1 MILNSLASMKKS
13 IIALLASVMMLLPSC
28 IESFELQK
36 EEEEVII
43 PVPSLT
49 ISEELLGSYS
59 AQFVCNIEEVDRVF
73 FKGGFQYG
81 TDPALQD
88 PKYMPGIIVDN
99 VLSVVVND
107 IQPNSTYYYKAVIT
121 DDNGSVESSV
131 GSFSSTVFKVA
142 DADYSL
148 GCEGGEIAVAAE
160 SSIAL
165 EYSVNEA
172 GWITPLG
179 SNRFAVAANETFFD
193 RFATITISTKDGI
206 FKATVSVGQDQSPLR
221 FKSEA
226 FRKLIV
232 SEYDANQSGE
242 LELAEFDAVTSIN
255 AVSDDVD
262 DISEIAYF
270 KNLST
275 LVCAGSEKGKGLIR
289 EVDLS
294 ANRLLKEIDLSNNAL
309 VSLDLSSADN
319 LSILRLGGNALESLD
334 LSGNPLLEVLDVAG
348 NRLTSLD
355 LGNNHS
361 LIEVDCSSNGMAS
374 LRGIESS
381 ALASISCN
389 DNHLEALDLSGAKA
403 LLDVACH
410 GNSIK
415 ELDITSLLHL
425 KTLDCSSN
433 ILRELYTRKNAEL
446 EALDCHS
453 NEIAAMDVR
462 YNTALRQL
470 DCHDNRLAIIDVL
483 RNAALEDLDCS
494 GNDITLLDVE
504 NCLALKALCCKD
516 NPLDVLFIGQGQ
528 SVPGVTV
535 ERSAD
540 MLPERTSIRTHKE
553 LVSIP
558 DASFKAYLVS
568 HFDVDGDGEISVD
581 EGLAI
586 KSINVSTDEV
596 SSLSGI
602 DRFVNLLYLKCSGSS
617 DEFRNVSGKL
627 KALDLSSNANLLQL
641 ICDNNRIEAID
652 VSGCPALRTLWCR
665 NNRLRSIDISA
676 NKALEDLNCE
686 GNLIAEL
693 DLAGN
698 PGITSLDCSP
708 MNDVSGA
715 NCLAWVNISA
725 GMRIDFIN
733 GLMNRRSVSN
743 IPGATILSIDYN
755 ENL

>member
-1 MILNSLASMKKS
+1 MKKFLFILLS
-13 IIALLASVMMLLPSC
+13 ALLLLSSC
-28 IESFELQK
+28 IEEFELPK
-36 EEEEVII
+36 DDEVKVL

-49 ISEELLGSYS
+49 ISQKLLGSYS
-59 AQFVCNIEEVDRVF
+59 AQFDCTIEKVDRTF
-73 FKGGFQYG
+73 YRGGFHYG
-81 TDPALQD
+81 TDPSLSQS
-88 PKYMPGIIVDN
+88 KYIPGIIVEN
-99 VLSVVVND
+99 NLSVIVSD
-107 IQPNSTYYYKAVIT
+107 IEPNSTYYFKAVIS
-121 DDNGSVESSV
+121 DDDGAVESSTQM
-131 GSFSSTVFKVA
+131 FESTIFKVEE
-142 DADYSL
+142 ADYHTDYR
-148 GCEGGEIAVAAE
+148 GAEIAIAAE
-160 SSIAL
+160 SSL
-165 EYSVNEA
+165 KLTYSVEDADWIIPIA
-172 GWITPLG
+172 GNKFQVLE
-179 SNRFAVAANETFFD
+179 NETFLD
-193 RFATITISTKDGI
+193 RFATISITTSDGI
-206 FKATVSVGQDQSPLR
+206 FKRTVLVAQDQSPLR

-294 ANRLLKEIDLSNNAL
+294 ANRLLKEVDLSNNAL

-361 LIEVDCSSNGMAS
+361 LIEVDCSANGMAS

-381 ALASISCN
+381 ALASIFCN
-389 DNHLEALDLSGAKA
+389 DNHLETLDLSGAKA

-462 YNTALRQL
+462 YNTALKQL

-586 KSINVSTDEV
+586 KSINVSTDDV
-596 SSLSGI
+596 ASLSGI

-641 ICDNNRIEAID
+641 ICDNNRIETID

>member
-1 MILNSLASMKKS
+1 MKKFLFILLS
-13 IIALLASVMMLLPSC
+13 ALLLLSSC
-28 IESFELQK
+28 IEEFELPK
-36 EEEEVII
+36 DDEVKVL

-49 ISEELLGSYS
+49 ISQKLLGSYS
-59 AQFVCNIEEVDRVF
+59 AQFDCTIEKVDRTF
-73 FKGGFQYG
+73 YRGGFHYG
-81 TDPALQD
+81 TDPSLSQS
-88 PKYMPGIIVDN
+88 KYIPGIIVEN
-99 VLSVVVND
+99 NLSVIVSD
-107 IQPNSTYYYKAVIT
+107 IEPNSTYYFKAVIS
-121 DDNGSVESSV
+121 DDDGAVESSTQM
-131 GSFSSTVFKVA
+131 FESTIFKVEE
-142 DADYSL
+142 ADYHTDYR
-148 GCEGGEIAVAAE
+148 GAEIAIAAE
-160 SSIAL
+160 SSL
-165 EYSVNEA
+165 KLTYSVEDADWIIPIA
-172 GWITPLG
+172 GNKFQVLE
-179 SNRFAVAANETFFD
+179 NETFLD
-193 RFATITISTKDGI
+193 RFATISITTSDGI
-206 FKATVSVGQDQSPLR
+206 FKRTVLVAQDQSPLR

-361 LIEVDCSSNGMAS
+361 LIEVDCSANGMAS
-374 LRGIESS
+374 LIGIESS
-381 ALASISCN
+381 ALASILCN
-389 DNHLEALDLSGAKA
+389 DNHLETLDLSGAKA

-433 ILRELYTRKNAEL
+433 ILRELYTRKNVEL

-462 YNTALRQL
+462 YNTALKQL

-627 KALDLSSNANLLQL
+627 KSIDLGSNINLLQL

-715 NCLAWVNISA
+715 NCLAWVNILA

-733 GLMNRRSVSN
+733 GLRNERSVSN
-743 IPGATILSIDYN
+743 IPGSTILSIDYN